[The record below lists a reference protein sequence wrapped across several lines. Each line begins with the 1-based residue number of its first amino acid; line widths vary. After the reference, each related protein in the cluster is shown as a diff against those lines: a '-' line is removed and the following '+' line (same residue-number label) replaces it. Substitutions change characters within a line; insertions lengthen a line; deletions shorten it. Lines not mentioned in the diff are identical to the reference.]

1 MKARAPRDRSRISTP
16 PPSSARNPKVPPVH
30 MVSLVTTGQSW
41 PRVAATSPTIDAAE
55 KAAAKSPRNSIDIEL
70 DFDDP
75 APAST
80 QPVVIEF
87 GPPPSLEIPAMPKRD
102 LAQAKAT
109 TALAEPASAP
119 IADLAPPAEPRARP
133 PYAVAF
139 LFVLS
144 LAGSIAIVALKL
156 IP

>member
-1 MKARAPRDRSRISTP
+1 
-16 PPSSARNPKVPPVH
+16 

-41 PRVAATSPTIDAAE
+41 PRVAAPTSPNPQVMEAVE
-55 KAAAKSPRNSIDIEL
+55 KAAAKSPRMSIDIEL

-75 APAST
+75 AAAPVST

-87 GPPPSLEIPAMPKRD
+87 GPPPSRSIPAMPERD
-102 LAQAKAT
+102 LAPAKSAT
-109 TALAEPASAP
+109 LVATPASAEP
-119 IADLAPPAEPRARP
+119 PVADLAPPEPRTRP

-139 LFVLS
+139 LFILS